1 MNRKTLFCFLTALIM
16 IFVLAGCS
24 GKNSGGNIDNVQI
37 PDWKPSEIYSDSDI
51 EAAFQTVKDYFGNEF
66 DGCTLTKLSY
76 PGDTYADEFDEWAE
90 QYDADEA
97 IVILSSFDVDSSG
110 GDGSLNPDSTYDD
123 WKWILIRN
131 DSGNWEH
138 VDHGYKS
145 DKFKDDGLSE
155 RLLYIFKF
163 KKIIFN
169 NFSKIRIDNS

>member
-97 IVILSSFDVDSSG
+97 IEYYHLSM
-110 GDGSLNPDSTYDD
+110 
-123 WKWILIRN
+123 
-131 DSGNWEH
+131 
-138 VDHGYKS
+138 
-145 DKFKDDGLSE
+145 
-155 RLLYIFKF
+155 
-163 KKIIFN
+163 
-169 NFSKIRIDNS
+169 

>member
-16 IFVLAGCS
+16 IFVLAGCG

-76 PGDTYADEFDEWAE
+76 PGDTYADEFYEWAE

-138 VDHGYKS
+138 VDHGY
-145 DKFKDDGLSE
+145 
-155 RLLYIFKF
+155 
-163 KKIIFN
+163 
-169 NFSKIRIDNS
+169 

>member
-1 MNRKTLFCFLTALIM
+1 MYR
-16 IFVLAGCS
+16 
-24 GKNSGGNIDNVQI
+24 
-37 PDWKPSEIYSDSDI
+37 ERRRYSDSDI

-76 PGDTYADEFDEWAE
+76 PGDTYADDFYEWAE

-138 VDHGYKS
+138 VDHGY
-145 DKFKDDGLSE
+145 
-155 RLLYIFKF
+155 
-163 KKIIFN
+163 
-169 NFSKIRIDNS
+169 